1 MSDYSQL
8 SVFTFVLKVQ
18 SLVCV
23 CVCVCDLNGLLLG
36 LAWRITVEARS
47 DSRFCDRSLATIA
60 GSNPADPSG

>member
-8 SVFTFVLKVQ
+8 SVFTFVLKVH

-23 CVCVCDLNGLLLG
+23 CDVLNGYLLG

-47 DSRFCDRSLATIA
+47 DSRFCDRSFARIA